1 MTLKAICVY
10 CGSRPPKNDTI
21 LDAAKALGH
30 LLAKQEITL
39 VYGGGGTGMMGAIA
53 DAQLAAG
60 GQALGI
66 IPAGLA
72 SKEKAHRSLTEM
84 RIVETMHQR
93 KSLMAAKSDGFIAM
107 PGGMGTLEELCEVT
121 TWAQLGIHQKPVGI
135 LNTEGF
141 FDAFLSF
148 LDTAVDAGFLPQD
161 HRRLLLVDEDPQKLL
176 EKMQRFEPYLEK
188 VWLDESEI

>member
-10 CGSRPPKNDTI
+10 CGSRTPTNPNHLDT
-21 LDAAKALGH
+21 AKALGH
-30 LLAKQEITL
+30 LLAEQNITL
-39 VYGGGGTGMMGAIA
+39 VYGGGGTGMMGAVA

-60 GQALGI
+60 GKALGI

-84 RIVETMHQR
+84 LIVETMHQR
-93 KSLMAAKSDGFIAM
+93 KSLMAKKSDGFIAM
-107 PGGMGTLEELCEVT
+107 PGGLGTLEELCEVT

-135 LNTEGF
+135 LNADGF
-141 FDAFLSF
+141 FDGFLQF
-148 LDTAVDAGFLPQD
+148 LDTAVDAGFLPEN
-161 HRRLLLVDEDPQKLL
+161 HRGLLLVDDNPQGLL
-176 EKMQRFEPYLEK
+176 EKMQNFRPYLEK

>member
-1 MTLKAICVY
+1 MKLQAMCVY
-10 CGSRPPKNDTI
+10 CGSRNPKNPAI
-21 LDAAKALGH
+21 LDAAKAMGH
-30 LLAKQEITL
+30 LLAKHGITL

-60 GQALGI
+60 GRALGI

-72 SKEKAHRSLTEM
+72 SREKAHRSLTEM

-93 KSLMAAKSDGFIAM
+93 KALMAAKSDGFIAM
-107 PGGMGTLEELCEVT
+107 PGGLGTLEELCEVT

-135 LNTEGF
+135 LNTAGF
-141 FDAFLSF
+141 FDPFLEF
-148 LDTAVDAGFLPQD
+148 LDRAVDEGFVQED
-161 HRRLLLVDEDPQKLL
+161 HRRLLIVDQTPQGLL
-176 EKMQRFEPYLEK
+176 EQMQRFEPYLEK